1 MPKKISNETLH
12 LAQELRA
19 SGKSYEEISAALKV
33 SMSWCKQKLSSL
45 QSQKKEVVATLE
57 SKSKTKKGVSKGEII
72 KAVNVNQ
79 PKKELIKEVK
89 NMTQRIRTRS
99 KENIVRP
106 NWMPPEF
113 SMFTTEQ
120 VMSYANEMERRLQEY
135 ADEIRGT
142 ILEQCNTQES
152 LDSVPSSLSLKFAI
166 ASLVISMTNPS
177 SASGAIL
184 SNTTSSLYDTALRLE
199 KRNGNPNVKV
209 KVAKRCYHKGLKTR
223 TNLLIN

>member
-19 SGKSYEEISAALKV
+19 SGKSYEEISDALKV

-45 QSQKKEVVATLE
+45 QSQKKEVLATLE

-184 SNTTSSLYDTALRLE
+184 SNTTNSLYDTALKLE

-209 KVAKRCYHKGLKTR
+209 KVAKTVLPQGLED
-223 TNLLIN
+223 LDELAY

>member
-1 MPKKISNETLH
+1 MPKKISNETLQQ
-12 LAQELRA
+12 AQELRTQ
-19 SGKSYEEISAALKV
+19 GKSYEEISKDLSV
-33 SMSWCKQKLSSL
+33 SLSWCKHNLSSL
-45 QSQKKEVVATLE
+45 QAQKKEVIAALE
-57 SKSKTKKGVSKGEII
+57 SKSKTKKGVSKGEIT

-120 VMSYANEMERRLQEY
+120 VMLYANEMERRLQEY
-135 ADEIRGT
+135 ADEICGT
-142 ILEQCNTQES
+142 ILEQCNTQEMI
-152 LDSVPSSLSLKFAI
+152 DSVPSSLSLKFAI
-166 ASLVISMTNPS
+166 ASLVYSMTNPS

-184 SNTTSSLYDTALRLE
+184 NNTTSSLYETAIKLE
-199 KRNGNPNVKV
+199 KRNGNPDVKV
-209 KVAKRCYHKGLKTR
+209 KVAKTALPESLEDLDALAY
-223 TNLLIN
+223 